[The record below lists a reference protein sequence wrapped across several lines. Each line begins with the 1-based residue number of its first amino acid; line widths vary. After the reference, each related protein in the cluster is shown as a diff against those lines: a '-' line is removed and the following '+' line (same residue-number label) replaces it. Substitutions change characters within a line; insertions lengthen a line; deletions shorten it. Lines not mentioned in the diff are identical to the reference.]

1 MIHILVDGYNLMHA
15 LDSRLI
21 KTLEEKR
28 QDLIERLS
36 AYQSKKGM
44 EITVVFDG
52 AQGNIFASRDRYQRV
67 TIVFTLPPQSADDWI
82 IRECREN
89 PGQYLVV
96 SNDQEIVRAAETN
109 GCMSL
114 SNEHFLGK
122 MEMAKAYDDFASDE
136 KTEDGSPLY
145 PKISTKKK
153 GVAKKASKK
162 ERRKLSR
169 LKNL

>member
-1 MIHILVDGYNLMHA
+1 MIHLLVDGYNLMHA
-15 LDSRLI
+15 LDPRLI

-36 AYQSKKGM
+36 AYQSKKGVD
-44 EITVVFDG
+44 ITVVFDG
-52 AQGNIFASRDRYQRV
+52 AHGNIFASRDRYQRV

-82 IRECREN
+82 IRECEEN
-89 PGQYLVV
+89 PGNYLVV

-114 SNEHFLGK
+114 STDLFIGK
-122 MEMAKAYDDFASDE
+122 MEMAKAYDDFEVEEERDDSA
-136 KTEDGSPLY
+136 PLY

-153 GVAKKASKK
+153 GVAKKAPKR

>member
-1 MIHILVDGYNLMHA
+1 MLNA
-15 LDSRLI
+15 LDPRLT

-28 QDLIERLS
+28 MDLIQRLS

-52 AQGNIFASRDRYQRV
+52 AQGNIFSSRDRYQRIF
-67 TIVFTLPPQSADDWI
+67 IVFTLPPESADDFI

-89 PGQYLVV
+89 PGKYLVV
-96 SNDQEIVRAAETN
+96 SNDQEIARAAETN

-114 SNEHFLGK
+114 STDLFLGK
-122 MEMAKAYDDFASDE
+122 MEIAKAYEDFES
-136 KTEDGSPLY
+136 EDKFEDSAPLY

-153 GVAKKASKK
+153 GVSKKAPKR